1 MKESKTLL
9 LDELKRSLVPRA
21 KALLPFSLVIMVL
34 TLAPSY
40 YMLEVYDRVV
50 NSRSYTTL
58 FMLTVL
64 VIGAYIVLEMIDY
77 SRTQILR
84 KVARDVDRS
93 IRDSIVHAMFTAEL
107 DALRGTGSKA
117 LRDLRTLYTHLTS
130 KSLLALIDAPFS
142 LFILVLLFLINP
154 VVGWFSVG
162 GALVMVLLGVAN
174 EKSVHKPMNEA
185 YQAMATTQ
193 QYVQGVI
200 RNAQVVEAMG
210 MVDAV
215 HGRWHKGHIKFI
227 ESQSAASYE
236 ASGYS
241 AASRTTQMLVGSLVL
256 GLGAWFVLKGE
267 LGGAL
272 MIVAS
277 ILAGRVIAP
286 LVQLIA
292 NWKQMTSFAD
302 AYKRLNGLIGMYPLP
317 QERMSLPAPVG
328 QLNVEGV
335 VAGPPQSRLQV
346 LKGVSFMAKPG
357 TSIAI
362 AGPSASG
369 KSTLARVMT
378 GIWPAFSGTVRL
390 DGSDIYTWDKNEL
403 GPSIGYLPQDV
414 ELINGT
420 VAENIM
426 RFGLYDESKIHQAA
440 VLTGLN
446 EIIDTLPHGYE
457 TQVGDNG
464 AFLSGGQRQRIA
476 LTRAVYGMPK
486 YLVLDEPDSSLDE
499 AGDAALLNTI
509 LKLKQEKA
517 TVVVI
522 THRMR
527 LLEAMDYLM
536 LLVDGR
542 IQKFGPSL
550 DVLRELRNPDN
561 SPNPVRKAP
570 VQSAKGRQP

>member
-1 MKESKTLL
+1 MRALIHNTGTSLIRRRVNSSEERIAGVYASLVRLLEERELIRFGPFDASFCRNAL
-9 LDELKRSLVPRA
+9 LD
-21 KALLPFSLVIMVL
+21 
-34 TLAPSY
+34 
-40 YMLEVYDRVV
+40 D
-50 NSRSYTTL
+50 
-58 FMLTVL
+58 
-64 VIGAYIVLEMIDY
+64 
-77 SRTQILR
+77 
-84 KVARDVDRS
+84 
-93 IRDSIVHAMFTAEL
+93 L
-107 DALRGTGSKA
+107 DEDKITR
-117 LRDLRTLYTHLTS
+117 
-130 KSLLALIDAPFS
+130 F
-142 LFILVLLFLINP
+142 LVLLFLINP